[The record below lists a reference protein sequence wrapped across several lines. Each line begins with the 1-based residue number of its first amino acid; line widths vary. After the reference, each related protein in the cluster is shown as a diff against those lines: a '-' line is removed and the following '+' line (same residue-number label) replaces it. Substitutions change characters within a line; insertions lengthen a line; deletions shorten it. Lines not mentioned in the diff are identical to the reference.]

1 MVPCLWS
8 FFFPGSIMETNS
20 HNGLQN
26 RNGCAWY
33 EASTQIYV
41 FECVNTHLP
50 LVHHEDAL
58 QLPALM
64 AVGCGVIQ
72 TAALVQ
78 CPQQSPPP
86 LAERSGNYF
95 KFKSSV
101 HAQQGILWRSMKNKQ
116 NKHFIC
122 ENSSNQSFFLQHPA
136 GGSEGYHE
144 SRVRGHFKQR
154 WVIRLHKCAVSADLI
169 LMLSPLWAQL
179 LQ

>member
-116 NKHFIC
+116 TNILFVKTVQIKAFSYSTQQVAVKDIMRA
-122 ENSSNQSFFLQHPA
+122 EWEATSSKGELS
-136 GGSEGYHE
+136 GST
-144 SRVRGHFKQR
+144 SVLS
-154 WVIRLHKCAVSADLI
+154 VLI
-169 LMLSPLWAQL
+169 
-179 LQ
+179 